1 MAWIEKTKNGLRYVE
16 RIKVDGKYKRI
27 STPIE
32 KDTAQAR
39 RAAAERLLDKQ
50 QRICAPLCE
59 TTLKEA
65 IERYIAREG
74 IRESSRIHEGSALG
88 CALNM
93 IGNVKMCELS
103 APFIKRKLLESGRKP
118 KTLNG
123 KLRYVKSLLR
133 WCLEY
138 GYIEND
144 FVGRLRNFPMQE
156 ERKDPLD
163 LYLEPD
169 ELQEVLSRLT
179 GMPYYAAKFLALT
192 GCRVGEMSALQMSD
206 ISDTHITI
214 SKSYSPST
222 HTIGEPKN
230 VNSHREIFI
239 QPELAEFLKEYKEWR
254 LLYMVANG
262 IRTDLLFF
270 NPSGDIYV
278 QNSLYQQLRKID
290 HKITPHIFRHTHTA
304 LLADQG
310 MSLEAIAR
318 RLGHGDSHITRKV
331 YYHVTS
337 KQKKKDEEAMAKVRI
352 L

>member
-16 RIKVDGKYKRI
+16 RMKVDGKYKRI

-50 QRICAPLCE
+50 QTICAPLPE

-65 IERYIAREG
+65 IQRYVSRDG
-74 IRESSRIHEGSALG
+74 IRESSRIYEESALR
-88 CALNM
+88 CALDM
-93 IGNVKMCELS
+93 IGNVRMNELS

-138 GYIEND
+138 GYVEDD
-144 FVGRLRNFPMQE
+144 FVSRLRNFPMKE
-156 ERKDPLD
+156 EKKDPSD
-163 LYLEPD
+163 LYLEQE
-169 ELQEVLSRLT
+169 ELQEALGQLT
-179 GMPYYAAKFLALT
+179 GMPYYVAKFLALT

-206 ISDTHITI
+206 ISDTYISI
-214 SKSYSPST
+214 SKSYSPTT
-222 HTIGEPKN
+222 HSVGEPKN
-230 VNSHREIFI
+230 ANSYREIFI

-270 NPSGDIYV
+270 NSKGKVYV
-278 QNSLYQQLRKID
+278 QDSLYYQLRKISP
-290 HKITPHIFRHTHTA
+290 KLTPHIFRHTHTA

-337 KQKKKDEEAMAKVRI
+337 KQKQKDEEAMAKVRI